1 MMFKNRAEAAHL
13 LAQKLA
19 KYQGQRP
26 LVLAI
31 PRGAVPMGR
40 IIADCLGGELD
51 VVLVRKLGAP
61 GEPELAVGAV
71 DETGAVTLNEYARGL
86 GVSDAYVEAER
97 QTQLAALRQRRD
109 AYVEAA
115 RQTQLAALRQRRAG
129 YTPLRPPIDPRGRA
143 VIVVDNGIA
152 TGATMIAA
160 LRALHA
166 KEPAR
171 LIAAAAVV
179 PAETLRK
186 IAAEADETVWL
197 EAPIRF
203 FAVGAFFED
212 FSQVSDE
219 EVAAIL
225 LEGSPRKRAV
235 GE

>member
-1 MMFKNRAEAAHL
+1 M
-13 LAQKLA
+13 A
-19 KYQGQRP
+19 K
-26 LVLAI
+26 
-31 PRGAVPMGR
+31 
-40 IIADCLGGELD
+40 IIADCLGGDLD

-61 GEPELAVGAV
+61 GEPELAIGAV
-71 DETGAVTLNEYARGL
+71 DETGALTLNEYARDL
-86 GVSDAYVEAER
+86 GVS
-97 QTQLAALRQRRD
+97 D

>member
-1 MMFKNRAEAAHL
+1 MMFKNRAEAAYL

-109 AYVEAA
+109 AY
-115 RQTQLAALRQRRAG
+115 
-129 YTPLRPPIDPRGRA
+129 TPLRAPADPRGRI

-160 LRALHA
+160 LRALRA

-171 LIAAAAVV
+171 LIAAAAVA

-186 IAAEADETVWL
+186 IAAEADETVCL

-225 LEGSPRKRAV
+225 LEGGPRKRAV